1 MAIVFS
7 AGLAASSVLGGAVPA
22 GLSFLAGTAA
32 AARYTRRAY
41 LLTATAT
48 PPVLFFGVLS
58 VAKFVTATGD
68 VPLSAASG
76 IALALAG
83 TAPWIFAGTAASL
96 AIAWCRGLRRCV
108 RDLRQPP
115 RPPAVWDRGR
125 PGQRSFASG
134 QGTFASPQ

>member
-1 MAIVFS
+1 MTSVFS
-7 AGLAASSVLGGAVPA
+7 AGLVASSVLGGTVPA
-22 GLSFLAGTAA
+22 GLSFLAGAAA
-32 AARYTRRAY
+32 AARYTRPAY

-48 PPVLFFGVLS
+48 PPVLFFGVLA
-58 VAKFVTATGD
+58 VAKFVTASGD

-108 RDLRQPP
+108 RELRQAA
-115 RPPAVWDRGR
+115 RPPAFPYCGR
-125 PGQRSFASG
+125 PGQRAPASG